1 MSRGLIRPVNY
12 SLNTYCIA
20 RAKFFTDCTD
30 KKTCGI
36 IVFKNSLTL
45 MQLYDFCAIRYCEI
59 VNPATITNA
68 GQRDNEYIMHAMAS

>member
-1 MSRGLIRPVNY
+1 MSCGLIRPVNY

-45 MQLYDFCAIRYCEI
+45 MELYDFCAIRYCEI
-59 VNPATITNA
+59 VDSEPLENFLAL
-68 GQRDNEYIMHAMAS
+68 